1 MSKSNA
7 VNDELRTELLQTT
20 KNFVDREV
28 IPVAREMEHDD
39 IFPEALIKGMA
50 EMGLFSMLIDP
61 RYGGLG
67 LDLGTYWRVVMEISR
82 GWMSLGG
89 AINTHTIA
97 AYLIQ
102 EFGTSEQA
110 DQYLPVMAEGGVR
123 GALAMTEANA
133 GSDVAAIRTLAIPT
147 GDDYVVDGTKMFIT
161 NGERAGIV
169 MLLVVTDQHVK
180 PRHKGLSLLI
190 AERGP
195 GMTASRHIEKLGYNG
210 IETVELVLDGYR
222 CPRANLLGGVPG
234 AGFYQVMAGSE
245 VGRINVAARA
255 VGVAK
260 AAFRESTL
268 YALQRETFGKPIAQH
283 QAIQFMLAEMA
294 TDIQAAESLLD
305 YAASCRDMA
314 GRADAEVGMA
324 KLFASEM
331 CLRVTTNAMRIHG
344 GYGYTKD
351 FIVERLYRDAPQM
364 VVAEG
369 TNEIQKMV
377 IARSLLAEA
386 TRRMV

>member
-1 MSKSNA
+1 MPISNGLT
-7 VNDELRTELLQTT
+7 DEERTELLQAT
-20 KNFVDREV
+20 KSFVDHE
-28 IPVAREMEHDD
+28 ILPVAREMEHDD
-39 IFPEALIKGMA
+39 IYPESLIKGMA
-50 EMGLFSMLIDP
+50 EMGLFSMLIDQ

-67 LDLGTYWRVVMEISR
+67 LDLGTYWRVVAEISR

-97 AYLIQ
+97 AYLIEQ
-102 EFGTSEQA
+102 FGTS
-110 DQYLPVMAEGGVR
+110 DQTEHYLPIMAEGQIR

-133 GSDVAAIRTLAIPT
+133 GSDVAAIRTTAVLS

-169 MLLVVTDQHVK
+169 LLLVVTDPQKK
-180 PRHKGLSLLI
+180 PRHRGLSLLI

-195 GMTASRHIEKLGYNG
+195 GMTTPRHIEKLGYNG

-222 CPRANLLGGVPG
+222 CPVTNLLGGSPG

-245 VGRINVAARA
+245 IGRINVAARA
-255 VGVAK
+255 VGVAR
-260 AAFRESTL
+260 AAVSEATL
-268 YALQRETFGKPIAQH
+268 YALQRETFGKQIAQH

-294 TDIQAAESLLD
+294 TDLKAAESLLEF
-305 YAASCRDMA
+305 AASTRDRT

-331 CLRVTTNAMRIHG
+331 CLRVTISAMRIHG

-369 TNEIQKMV
+369 TNEIQKLV

-386 TRRMV
+386 AQRMA